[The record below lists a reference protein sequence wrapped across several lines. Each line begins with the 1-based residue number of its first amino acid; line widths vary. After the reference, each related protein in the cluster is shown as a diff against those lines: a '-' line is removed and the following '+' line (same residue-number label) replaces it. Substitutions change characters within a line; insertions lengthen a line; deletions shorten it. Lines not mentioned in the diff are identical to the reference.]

1 MQTRRVFIRQIGLG
15 TAGMMLGGSS
25 LASVN
30 HFPATGNLPRS
41 VPEMQGV
48 SSESIHRL
56 LDALDNSGIE
66 FHSIMIVRNGFVIAE
81 AWWAPYAPEYRHT
94 LHSLSKSFTSAA
106 VGLAI
111 HEGHFTVD
119 SPVISFFPDL
129 LPKEISPNLSAMKV
143 KHLLTMTSGH
153 AADNGLRTDHLPW
166 VQSFLAAP
174 IVYAPGSFYM
184 YNTSAT
190 YMLSAIVQKTTG
202 KNLLDYL
209 KPRLLDPLKIEGADW
224 EMSPQG
230 IHTGG
235 YGLRIR
241 TEDIASFSQLYLNKG
256 KWKGQQIIPEA
267 WVEDSGKAQWVFAS
281 NPFGGKTPKQDDD
294 WQQGYGYQFWRTKHN
309 GYRSDGLYGQF
320 GIVLPDEQMVVA
332 ITEQSFNTQKT
343 LNLIWDNLLPGLQ
356 KNALAPNSNALKK
369 LTDRQAGLG
378 ISPVIAA
385 GIPSSLVTEISG
397 KKFLLND
404 NVLGAKSVMFNF
416 TSDSCSL
423 TVSYDDGDRKL
434 HFGMNR
440 WEKAKNGTMLN
451 KQLPFPVL
459 KLPNVDSVIA
469 GMAVWKAP
477 DILYVE
483 IRPVETVTGDS
494 ITCSFT
500 NNTVQLA
507 FLHTVA
513 KAGKEQ
519 ETRPLIT
526 GSIA

>member
-1 MQTRRVFIRQIGLG
+1 
-15 TAGMMLGGSS
+15 
-25 LASVN
+25 
-30 HFPATGNLPRS
+30 
-41 VPEMQGV
+41 
-48 SSESIHRL
+48 
-56 LDALDNSGIE
+56 
-66 FHSIMIVRNGFVIAE
+66 
-81 AWWAPYAPEYRHT
+81 
-94 LHSLSKSFTSAA
+94 
-106 VGLAI
+106 
-111 HEGHFTVD
+111 
-119 SPVISFFPDL
+119 
-129 LPKEISPNLSAMKV
+129 
-143 KHLLTMTSGH
+143 
-153 AADNGLRTDHLPW
+153 
-166 VQSFLAAP
+166 
-174 IVYAPGSFYM
+174 
-184 YNTSAT
+184 
-190 YMLSAIVQKTTG
+190 
-202 KNLLDYL
+202 
-209 KPRLLDPLKIEGADW
+209 LDPLKIEGADW